1 MSHDVN
7 YYFFD
12 LAALAPL
19 WGRRWSELGRGLAPA
34 RRGRLR
40 EIVEFALDDE
50 DLPHLD
56 QILSGDTVRR
66 TLSRSSIQF
75 HALASLV
82 GELPEFQGAICGTD
96 SPYLSEPGV
105 LIATALGGVLRG
117 ELPPADLRAVCKI
130 HSVANP
136 GLALGLPPKTRRPL
150 GMPRLTDADLF
161 RPWFRWQGPHAC
173 GNEGTGWGEFDL
185 DNCLGPADTRRF
197 IRFFRLA
204 WDANWPVPFFAEQP
218 LDRAIIFDTVSVA
231 PRRKGD
237 RHFREFSLVRN
248 LVAPVERAGG
258 FRRPAL
264 AFEKT

>member
-19 WGRRWSELGRGLAPA
+19 WGRRWSEIGRGLAPA
-34 RRGRLR
+34 RRARLR
-40 EIVEFALDDE
+40 EIVEFALEDE
-50 DLPHLD
+50 DLPRLD

-66 TLSRSSIQF
+66 TLSRTRIQF

-82 GELPEFQGAICGTD
+82 CELPAFEDAICGAD
-96 SPYLSEPGV
+96 SQYLSEPGI

-117 ELPPADLRAVCKI
+117 ELRPADLRAVCKI

-136 GLALGLPPKTRRPL
+136 GLALGLPPRTRRQI
-150 GMPRLTDADLF
+150 GMPRLTEAELF
-161 RPWFRWQGPHAC
+161 KPWFRWQGPHAC

-185 DNCLGPADTRRF
+185 DNCLSPADTRRF

-204 WDANWPVPFFAEQP
+204 WDANWPAPFFAEQP
-218 LDRAIIFDTVSVA
+218 LDRAIFFDTVSVA
-231 PRRKGD
+231 PRKEGD
-237 RHFREFSLVRN
+237 RRFREFSLVRN
-248 LVAPVERAGG
+248 LVEPVERARRFG
-258 FRRPAL
+258 RPAL